1 MSKKDE
7 LNIKANNIQNYLNAL
22 LAGLL
27 GVTGWLF
34 VSYESLDIVFRIT
47 GIIALVGIAAGI
59 AIAQYHINK
68 TAKEI
73 GRLK

>member
-34 VSYESLDIVFRIT
+34 VSYESLDAMLRIT
-47 GIIALVGIAAGI
+47 GIIALV
-59 AIAQYHINK
+59 AIA
-68 TAKEI
+68 
-73 GRLK
+73 

>member
-34 VSYESLDIVFRIT
+34 VSYDSLDIMLRIA
-47 GIIALVGIAAGI
+47 GVIALICIAVGIG
-59 AIAQYHINK
+59 IAQYHINK

>member
-34 VSYESLDIVFRIT
+34 VSYESLDAMLRVT
-47 GIIALVGIAAGI
+47 GIIALVAIAVGI